1 MDGPCPS
8 PELILGRGG
17 AGVCLGGPVLAG
29 RVGPGSWSGAL
40 PWIRADLRMILLA
53 LDLVG
58 MLVHCWYQSLSLR
71 EFERF

>member
-1 MDGPCPS
+1 MDGPCLS
-8 PELILGRGG
+8 PELTLAHGG
-17 AGVCLGGPVLAG
+17 AGFGLGGPALAG
-29 RVGPGSWSGAL
+29 RVWPGSWSGAL

-71 EFERF
+71 ELDGF